1 MPARSHPVVADVSD
15 PAAVEQAVDE
25 AMAQRGRI
33 DVLANIA
40 GGSRPGQDVVAL
52 DPVEWDRLMRVNLT
66 SVYLMCRAVIP
77 HMRAGGGGSIV
88 NVSSGAGLRGMHL
101 NPGYV
106 AAKAGVVA
114 LTRALALDHGPEG
127 IRTNCVAPGPVA
139 TPLMRRNRT
148 PEEIEMIAKVSITG
162 RLGEPEEL
170 AQVIAWLASDDSS
183 YVMGQ
188 TIAVDGGV
196 AFGGLSDRRT
206 RVSGR
211 GSARSGG
218 SVRGGCFRG
227 GRVASSSVVASV
239 IRATASSK
247 ASPVA
252 ADGFCTPLTLR
263 TYWREAAS
271 ISSGVATGSSP
282 RRVVMLR
289 HMSRWSRAPATGA
302 ADLAV
307 RTGCCGGSPRRPAPS
322 HPRDTSCRDRRG
334 RRWRRRTPRRTPPG
348 RGGWPRP
355 APPGVRRCEPGAA
368 RWR

>member
-1 MPARSHPVVADVSD
+1 MDLEGKVAVVSAAGAGIGAATADLLARAGCLVVGVDLDGEALAEQRRLLGDAGVVHPVVADVSD
-15 PAAVEQAVDE
+15 PAAVERAVAE

-52 DPVEWDRLMRVNLT
+52 DPAEWDRLVRVNLT

-77 HMRAGGGGSIV
+77 HMRDAGGGSIV

-196 AFGGLSDRRT
+196 A
-206 RVSGR
+206 
-211 GSARSGG
+211 
-218 SVRGGCFRG
+218 
-227 GRVASSSVVASV
+227 
-239 IRATASSK
+239 
-247 ASPVA
+247 
-252 ADGFCTPLTLR
+252 
-263 TYWREAAS
+263 
-271 ISSGVATGSSP
+271 SGV
-282 RRVVMLR
+282 
-289 HMSRWSRAPATGA
+289 
-302 ADLAV
+302 
-307 RTGCCGGSPRRPAPS
+307 
-322 HPRDTSCRDRRG
+322 
-334 RRWRRRTPRRTPPG
+334 
-348 RGGWPRP
+348 
-355 APPGVRRCEPGAA
+355 
-368 RWR
+368 